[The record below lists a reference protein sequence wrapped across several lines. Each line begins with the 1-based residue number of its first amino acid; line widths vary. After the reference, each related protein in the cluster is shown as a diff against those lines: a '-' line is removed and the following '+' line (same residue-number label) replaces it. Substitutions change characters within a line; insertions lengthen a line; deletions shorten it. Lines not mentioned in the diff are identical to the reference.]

1 MSQYFYL
8 QEKPFLYHSLF
19 IQCNPCQKVFQIFS
33 LVYLN
38 LSSVKHLIK
47 AIGISFDCFGNSHS
61 FNPVICVFSV
71 MSANCENCF
80 ESYSNKDNA
89 KRHQKTC
96 FEFVCRFCW
105 RLVSGDKAKGEKG
118 YRQSRIRHEKKCEY
132 YISYICNFD

>member
-1 MSQYFYL
+1 M
-8 QEKPFLYHSLF
+8 
-19 IQCNPCQKVFQIFS
+19 
-33 LVYLN
+33 
-38 LSSVKHLIK
+38 KHLIK

-96 FEFVCRFCW
+96 FEFACRFC
-105 RLVSGDKAKGEKG
+105 RRVVSGNKAKGEKG